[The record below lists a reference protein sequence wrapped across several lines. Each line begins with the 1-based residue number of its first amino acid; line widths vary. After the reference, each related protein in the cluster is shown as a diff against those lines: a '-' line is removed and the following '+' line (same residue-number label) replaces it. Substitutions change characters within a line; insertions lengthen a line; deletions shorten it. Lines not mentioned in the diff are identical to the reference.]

1 MKIKKSELLEH
12 IRKLNKE
19 QPLKESAD
27 IQRVLWPA
35 DADAQEQH
43 EKALAANKERLDP
56 ENYTEEVKEAVELT
70 ASEESRYAHF
80 DVVDRK
86 DLAKRINDARE
97 KGLEFK
103 VTRSIKEGY
112 RYDLAVLK
120 EEFLKKDVGDPAI
133 GVEKFNK
140 ATDIGAAPVAPVC
153 EDVEEKK
160 LTTVRIH
167 PTIAA
172 DDLVDIE
179 DGITVS
185 ELIDFLNEN
194 VDGESKI
201 AICCDEG
208 CVGLTLDNISLDEE
222 EAEEDAKEL
231 EDVDIEDDIEDVD
244 ELDDSQLDASI
255 EDDKEALHEELK
267 VYTSTL
273 DDFEPSAKS
282 KALWDKIKE
291 AGKVK
296 DLEYNLEV
304 IYPDGISDIALD
316 AFLSD
321 EPEWICDLLDLNIDE
336 IDTDAEAADDVQVE
350 DSVDDAE
357 ELADL
362 DNDSDEYEIIDDE
375 EEPLEDESEEVKSDE
390 AAEGTEEKS
399 EDDDEIVDI
408 DDDEVDDLLGIKHSA
423 E

>member
-56 ENYTEEVKEAVELT
+56 ENYSEEVKEAVKLT

-80 DVVDRK
+80 DVVDRR

-133 GVEKFNK
+133 GVEKFNQ
-140 ATDIGAAPVAPVC
+140 ATDIGAAPVC
-153 EDVEEKK
+153 EDVEEQK
-160 LTTVRIH
+160 LATVRIH
-167 PTIAA
+167 PIIA
-172 DDLVDIE
+172 DDEPVDIE

-208 CVGLTLDNISLDEE
+208 CVGLTLDNISLEE
-222 EAEEDAKEL
+222 EDAEEDIEEP
-231 EDVDIEDDIEDVD
+231 EDIDVEEDTFDDS
-244 ELDDSQLDASI
+244 ELDTPID
-255 EDDKEALHEELK
+255 DDKESLHEELK

-273 DDFEPSAKS
+273 DGFEPSAKS
-282 KALWDKIKE
+282 KALWNKIKE
-291 AGKVK
+291 ADKVK

-336 IDTDAEAADDVQVE
+336 IDADVEPDDEDIDTEELPNDKADEVVDLDDGSDDYEVIDDEDEPIEVESEETKGDEAADTNKE
-350 DSVDDAE
+350 AT
-357 ELADL
+357 
-362 DNDSDEYEIIDDE
+362 
-375 EEPLEDESEEVKSDE
+375 EDE
-390 AAEGTEEKS
+390 
-399 EDDDEIVDI
+399 DDEIVDI
-408 DDDEVDDLLGIKHSA
+408 DDDEVDDLLGINHSA